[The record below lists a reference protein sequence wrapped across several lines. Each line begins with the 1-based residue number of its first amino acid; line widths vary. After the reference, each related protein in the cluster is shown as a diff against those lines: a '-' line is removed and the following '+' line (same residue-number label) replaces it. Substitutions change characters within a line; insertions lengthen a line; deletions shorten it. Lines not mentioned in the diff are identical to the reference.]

1 MRMVLHDPERIK
13 KCLIAPLAGLGGVLS
28 NALKTVS
35 QVRSGQ
41 AGNIARAEVQSGRI
55 WSSQQRAGTFSH
67 IRRDLVRFSGWC
79 ALRDSEAFG

>member
-1 MRMVLHDPERIK
+1 MVLHDPERIK
-13 KCLIAPLAGLGGVLS
+13 KSLIAPLAVLS
-28 NALKTVS
+28 GDLGHALKTVS

-55 WSSQQRAGTFSH
+55 WRSQLRAGAFSH
-67 IRRDLVRFSGWC
+67 IRRDLVRFLGWC